1 MLELNYS
8 LVLQIVLFLILWA
21 ALKSLWFDPAMRVI
35 KERARRSEGEVAKAR
50 ALEGEVARLR
60 LEHDTAVQR
69 ARADAQRE
77 VADIIRGAE
86 AEQKQLIAQANED
99 AQRTLNEV
107 RERVAEDIAGARRT
121 LHDEVGTIAREVAHQ
136 VLGRAE

>member
-8 LVLQIVLFLILWA
+8 LALQIVIFLILWA

-35 KERARRSEGEVAKAR
+35 KERTRRSEGEVAKAR

-60 LEHDTAVQR
+60 QEHDTAVQR

-77 VADIIRGAE
+77 VADIIRRAE

-107 RERVAEDIAGARRT
+107 RVRVAEDIAGARRT
-121 LHDEVGTIAREVAHQ
+121 LQDEVGTIAREVAHQ
-136 VLGRAE
+136 VLGRAV